1 MLKSKWLDRALN
13 KSGNKMLHLCTLFEK
28 KDFMGLDTDSRTSPG
43 HMWGLCLQAGML
55 QDSLIHH
62 HYVVELLQSVNDF
75 LWLGGALTSS
85 GIHADISTETGRA
98 QKCLSP
104 EDTTDK

>member
-75 LWLGGALTSS
+75 LWLGEVGLFSAIQPWQMLWWS
-85 GIHADISTETGRA
+85 A
-98 QKCLSP
+98 CW
-104 EDTTDK
+104 